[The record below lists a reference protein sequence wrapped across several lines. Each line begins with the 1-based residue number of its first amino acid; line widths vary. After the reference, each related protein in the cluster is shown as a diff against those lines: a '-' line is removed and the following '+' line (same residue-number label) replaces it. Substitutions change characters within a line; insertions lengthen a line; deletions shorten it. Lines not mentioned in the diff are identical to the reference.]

1 MKKRLFGILLTD
13 MSKALDCIV
22 HGFLIAKLEPYGV
35 NYEELNVIE
44 SCFSDETHWTK
55 ISDS

>member
-35 NYEELNVIE
+35 NYEELNVIK
-44 SCFSDETHWTK
+44 SCFSDETH
-55 ISDS
+55 